1 MLEKEINSMRY
12 STPTLLLKYLQY
24 YWAAANA
31 RGHGIHSPFVFQ
43 LVKEI
48 FNAKTTLTQIEK
60 TAPVVKK
67 ILDQIEAASSSALA
81 PKIKLLLARLLQSY
95 PPLTISVTRGKKQ
108 FEGDYTINKNATI
121 ELIESVESID
131 FAFIG
136 EGQDGARLLQSAN
149 HLIDKMHSNSWI
161 TLHGIHADADM
172 ETAWNALKKHSKI
185 RLSID
190 LFSIGILFCR
200 TAQKEQEHFIIRY

>member
-1 MLEKEINSMRY
+1 MRY

-95 PPLTISVTRGKKQ
+95 PPLTISVTGDMKP
-108 FEGDYTINKNATI
+108 FEADSTINTTAKI
-121 ELIESVESID
+121 GLIESVESID

-136 EGQDGARLLQSAN
+136 QGQDEATMLQSASR
-149 HLIDKMHSNSWI
+149 LIDKMHSNSWVI
-161 TLHGIHADADM
+161 LHGLHADSNM
-172 ETAWNALKKHSKI
+172 EAAWGQLKKHANI
-185 RLSID
+185 RLTID

-200 TAQKEQEHFIIRY
+200 KEQKEQEHFIIRY